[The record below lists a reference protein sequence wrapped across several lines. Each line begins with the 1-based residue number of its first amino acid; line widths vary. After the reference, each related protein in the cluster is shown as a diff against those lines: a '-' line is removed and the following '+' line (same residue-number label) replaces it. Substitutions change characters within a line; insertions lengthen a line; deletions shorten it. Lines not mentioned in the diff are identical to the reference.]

1 MGGSLL
7 YPHSLL
13 HLPSSSAPTRPNSAT
28 PFFSFKV
35 IADRPFL
42 SSIKAVDGN
51 REFSKAEGLDGNNP
65 QSSSSLSPNKQE
77 ILALFKRIQSSIS
90 KGENVNSKKRVSK
103 SAEDSNKPSSA
114 ESILEVLHQSRT
126 QGKGKTVGRRGD
138 KFAARQ
144 KDSFKKEEISELLSN
159 VGLEKSRPPSSFTK
173 RSPVPVVSGSIDG
186 VQPKNETLPETP
198 SVIIPSAEIELTNE
212 RLVTTEVDQDEEQ
225 SEKFEDMK
233 LSQLKEVAKSK
244 GIKGYS
250 KLKKSELVELLIRSG
265 IDASS

>member
-28 PFFSFKV
+28 PPFLSFKV

-65 QSSSSLSPNKQE
+65 QSPSLSPNKQE

-90 KGENVNSKKRVSK
+90 KGENVNPKKRVSK

-138 KFAARQ
+138 KFGAQQ

-173 RSPVPVVSGSIDG
+173 RSPVPVLSGSIDG
-186 VQPKNETLPETP
+186 VQPKNETLTETP
-198 SVIIPSAEIELTNE
+198 SVIIPSDEIELKNE
-212 RLVTTEVDQDEEQ
+212 RLVTTEVDKDEEQ

-233 LSQLKEVAKSK
+233 LAQLKEVAKSK

-250 KLKKSELVELLIRSG
+250 KLKKSELVELLIRSS

>member
-1 MGGSLL
+1 M
-7 YPHSLL
+7 PR
-13 HLPSSSAPTRPNSAT
+13 APNAEGQ
-28 PFFSFKV
+28 
-35 IADRPFL
+35 
-42 SSIKAVDGN
+42 DGN
-51 REFSKAEGLDGNNP
+51 YP
-65 QSSSSLSPNKQE
+65 PSSSLSPNKQE

-90 KGENVNSKKRVSK
+90 KGDNVNSKKRVSK
-103 SAEDSNKPSSA
+103 SAEDSSKPSSA

-138 KFAARQ
+138 KFAAQQ

-173 RSPVPVVSGSIDG
+173 RSPVPVLSGSIDE

-198 SVIIPSAEIELTNE
+198 SVIVPSDEIELKNE
-212 RLVTTEVDQDEEQ
+212 RLVTTEVDKDEEQ

-233 LSQLKEVAKSK
+233 LAQLKEVAKSK

-250 KLKKSELVELLIRSG
+250 KLKKSELVELLIRSN